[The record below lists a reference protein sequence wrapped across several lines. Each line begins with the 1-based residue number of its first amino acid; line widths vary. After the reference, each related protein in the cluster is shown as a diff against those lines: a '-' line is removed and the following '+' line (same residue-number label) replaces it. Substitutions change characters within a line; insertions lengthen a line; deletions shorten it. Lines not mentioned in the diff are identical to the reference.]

1 MNKETHWGPGPG
13 MPKPAAGGSGGCGSA
28 ETRRPKGS
36 PPSEHQRLA
45 RALEGRAQRAAPAK
59 ARAAAPAPDGAVP
72 EDPPP
77 WPRQA
82 PQSRARADG
91 AGRRAAGLHMLNE
104 APALGGFAQ
113 EPPVVVG
120 AGGGPILLLLAVPRR
135 PAPASETRGRAS
147 AAPPRA
153 AHPRPPRARRVLL
166 PHLPPNCGRLIT
178 ARSRQQGSDQTD
190 LRHRL
195 SRFSK
200 LLSEEQKGR
209 WNLVEPG
216 CLNNS

>member
-1 MNKETHWGPGPG
+1 MGTRARDAQPGG
-13 MPKPAAGGSGGCGSA
+13 WWEDAGA
-28 ETRRPKGS
+28 RRRGVRRALSS

-45 RALEGRAQRAAPAK
+45 RAPEGRAQRAAPAK

-72 EDPPP
+72 EDPPL

-82 PQSRARADG
+82 PQPRAHPDG

-120 AGGGPILLLLAVPRR
+120 VGGGPILLLLAVLRC

-147 AAPPRA
+147 AAPSRA
-153 AHPRPPRARRVLL
+153 AHPRPPRVRRVLL
-166 PHLPPNCGRLIT
+166 PHLPPNCGRLVT
-178 ARSRQQGSDQTD
+178 ARSKQQGSDQMD
-190 LRHRL
+190 LRHCL

-200 LLSEEQKGR
+200 LLSEGQKG
-209 WNLVEPG
+209 WGNPVEPG
-216 CLNNS
+216 CLNDS